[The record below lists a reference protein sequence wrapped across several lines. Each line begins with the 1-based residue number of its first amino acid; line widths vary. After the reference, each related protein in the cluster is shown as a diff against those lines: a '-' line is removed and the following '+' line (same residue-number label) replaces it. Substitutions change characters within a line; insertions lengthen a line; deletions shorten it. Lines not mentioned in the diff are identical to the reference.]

1 MLHLLKPGW
10 LTDSDKI
17 PEKGILRI
25 FVLFVRII
33 VGSAYRFVKDDCLMQ
48 ASGISYTTIVSLIP
62 MLTVALSL
70 ITITSGLE
78 NRKEEIFDTINTFIL
93 QSNINADINTYLETI
108 GDLIDTATQIGAI
121 GFVILVF
128 SATAVLRSLENAFN
142 GIWKIRSS
150 RSLFQK
156 LVFYFFVL
164 AIGPLLFV
172 IGEGVA
178 QKLIDFFRP
187 PHYLSMERDGSG
199 KIWVAGEN
207 GTLFRMDA
215 SLKREYSIREDEI
228 DFENMKCLDNLGG
241 RLDFCKKPDVENADF
256 VKIRIRE
263 ELIYAISSR
272 GILLVKPVESSVWNL
287 TSLEGTELKDIE
299 VVNSNNIF
307 IIFKNGEVLHYIPEG
322 ISFKPIFKDRLKMN
336 ASRVYFPDAH
346 NGYIADQSGTV
357 WTSNDGG
364 FSFYPNR
371 LTHLEFHD
379 IHRSENGDLF
389 LAGERGVLY
398 RSRDGGNSW
407 LDLSHKR
414 YNFIRIWSFAASED
428 TMELFLMDSIGNI
441 LISTDEGDHWNPFY
455 TPLNGKLWANL
466 LLERK
471 ENGKLRMLN
480 VGDYKT
486 ISVTESKDQK
496 FATTVITGG
505 DSVFSVY
512 SFLRILFPLSGIWL
526 FFLSLYSLIP
536 NTKVPLKASA
546 VGAVVTGVIF
556 LVFLWAFQVYLSSFS
571 ETTMIIYKALA
582 AVPIFLLGV
591 YSLSLIVL
599 FGAEITASLQYR
611 ERYLAPLHSL
621 DEIHSSPSNEF
632 RKLIAVLKTAYRIQK
647 EKKIPSSSYELARV
661 SLLKEEEIP
670 ILTKKLCELELLSE
684 TGKNSFVPIV
694 APGDLSLGDVY
705 RKIPEPL
712 LTGDEGLKLFAEA
725 VRIKVERTEEKL
737 QHDLDTIKFSDL
749 IA

>member
-17 PEKGILRI
+17 PEKGLLRI
-25 FVLFVRII
+25 FVLFIRVI
-33 VGSAYRFVKDDCLMQ
+33 VGSAYRFIKDNCLMQ

-62 MLTVALSL
+62 MLIVALSL

-78 NRKEEIFDTINTFIL
+78 NRKEEIFDTINGFIL
-93 QSNINADINTYLETI
+93 QSNLNVDINTYLEAI
-108 GDLIDTATQIGAI
+108 GDLIDTASQIGAI

-142 GIWKIRSS
+142 GIWRISSS

-178 QKLIDFFRP
+178 EKAIDFFRP
-187 PHYLSMERDGSG
+187 PHYFSMERDFTG

-207 GTLFRMDA
+207 GTLFRMDGN
-215 SLKREYSIREDEI
+215 LKRDYSIRDDEI

-241 RLDFCKKPDVENADF
+241 RLDFCKKPELNESDF
-256 VKIRIRE
+256 IKIKIKE
-263 ELIYAISSR
+263 GMIYVLSLK
-272 GILLVKPVESSVWNL
+272 GVLLVRPVESSVWTL
-287 TSLEGTELKDIE
+287 TSFEGVELKDME
-299 VVNSNNIF
+299 AVNQNNIF
-307 IIFKNGEVLHYIPEG
+307 IVFKNGEVLHYIPEG

-336 ASRVYFPDAH
+336 AARVYFPDAL
-346 NGYIADQSGTV
+346 NGYIVDESGTV

-364 FSFYPNR
+364 FNFFPNR

-379 IHRSENGDLF
+379 IHKAENGNIF
-389 LAGERGVLY
+389 LAGERGILY
-398 RSRDGGNSW
+398 RSKDGGNSW
-407 LDLSHKR
+407 IELSHKR
-414 YNFIRIWSFAASED
+414 YNFVRVWSFTGTD
-428 TMELFLMDSIGNI
+428 TMELFVMDSLGHI

-455 TPLNGKLWANL
+455 TPMNGKLWANI

-471 ENGKLRMLN
+471 ENGKIRMLN
-480 VGDYKT
+480 VGEYRT
-486 ISVTESKDQK
+486 VSITESKDQK
-496 FATTVITGG
+496 FSTNLVTGG
-505 DSVFSVY
+505 DSVFSIY
-512 SFLRILFPLSGIWL
+512 SFLRISFPLSGIWL

-546 VGAVVTGVIF
+546 VGAAVTGIIF
-556 LVFLWAFQVYLSSFS
+556 LVFLWGFQVYLSSFS

-582 AVPIFLLGV
+582 AIPIFLLGV

-611 ERYLAPLHSL
+611 ERYLAPLHSV
-621 DEIHSSPSNEF
+621 EAMHSSPSNEF
-632 RKLIAVLKTAYRIQK
+632 RKLILTLKTAYLIQK
-647 EKKIPSSSYELARV
+647 EKKVPSSSLQLSAH
-661 SLLKEEEIP
+661 SGLKEEEIP
-670 ILTKKLCELELLSE
+670 ILTKRLCELEFLSE
-684 TGKNSFVPIV
+684 TKKNEFVPI
-694 APGDLSLGDVY
+694 ASPTDLSLGDIY

-712 LTGDEGLKLFAEA
+712 LTGDKEFNLFPGNLHSKIE
-725 VRIKVERTEEKL
+725 KTEDKL
-737 QHDLDTIKFSDL
+737 QSDLDGIYFSDL
-749 IA
+749 IV

>member
-1 MLHLLKPGW
+1 MQHLLKPGW
-10 LTDSDKI
+10 LTDSDRI
-17 PEKGILRI
+17 PEKGFLRI
-25 FVLFVRII
+25 FVLSIRVI
-33 VGSAYRFVKDDCLMQ
+33 VGSAYRFIKDDCLMQ

-93 QSNINADINTYLETI
+93 QSNINVDINTYLETI

-142 GIWKIRSS
+142 GIWRISS
-150 RSLFQK
+150 NRSLFQK

-178 QKLIDFFRP
+178 EKTIDFFRP
-187 PHYLSMERDGSG
+187 PHYFSMEKDPSG
-199 KIWVAGEN
+199 KIWVSGEN
-207 GTLFRMDA
+207 GTLFRMD
-215 SLKREYSIREDEI
+215 SNLKKEYSIREDEI

-241 RLDFCKKPDVENADF
+241 RLDFCKKPDIGSSDF
-256 VKIRIRE
+256 IRIRIRE
-263 ELIYAISSR
+263 GLIYALSR
-272 GILLVKPVESSVWNL
+272 RGALLIKPIESSVWTL
-287 TSLEGTELKDIE
+287 TSFEGVELKDIE
-299 VVNSNNIF
+299 IVNLNNIF
-307 IIFKNGEVLHYIPEG
+307 IVFKNGEVLHYIPEG

-336 ASRVYFPDAH
+336 ASKVYFPDAL
-346 NGYIADQSGTV
+346 NGYIADESGTV

-364 FSFYPNR
+364 FNFYPNR
-371 LTHLEFHD
+371 LTHLAFHD
-379 IHRSENGDLF
+379 IHRADNGEIF
-389 LAGERGVLY
+389 LAGERGVIY

-407 LDLSHKR
+407 IELSHKR
-414 YNFIRIWSFAASED
+414 YNFIRIWSFTGTD
-428 TMELFLMDSIGNI
+428 TMELFLMDSLGHI
-441 LISTDEGDHWNPFY
+441 LISTDGGDHWNPFY
-455 TPLNGKLWANL
+455 TPMNGKLWANL

-471 ENGKLRMLN
+471 ENGKIRMLN
-480 VGDYKT
+480 IGEYKT
-486 ISVTESKDQK
+486 ISITESKDQK
-496 FATTVITGG
+496 FSTTTITGG
-505 DSVFSVY
+505 DSVFSIY

-546 VGAVVTGVIF
+546 AGAAVTGVIF
-556 LVFLWAFQVYLSSFS
+556 LVFLWGFHVYLSSFS

-599 FGAEITASLQYR
+599 FGAEITASLQFR
-611 ERYLAPLHSL
+611 ERYLAPLQSL
-621 DEIHSSPSNEF
+621 DELHSSSSNEF
-632 RKLIAVLKTAYRIQK
+632 RKLILTLKSAYKIQK
-647 EKKIPSSSYELARV
+647 EKKIPSSPFELSQISR
-661 SLLKEEEIP
+661 LKEEEIP
-670 ILTKKLCELELLSE
+670 VLTKKLCELEFLSE
-684 TGKNSFVPIV
+684 TRKNEFVPII
-694 APGDLSLGDVY
+694 APGDLSIGDVY

-712 LTGDEGLKLFAEA
+712 LTGDKELKLFPGN
-725 VRIKVERTEEKL
+725 IGSKVEKTEEKL
-737 QHDLDTIKFSDL
+737 QNDLDGIKFGDL
-749 IA
+749 ID

>member
-1 MLHLLKPGW
+1 MQHLLKPGW

-17 PEKGILRI
+17 PEKGFLRI
-25 FVLFVRII
+25 FVLSIRII
-33 VGSAYRFVKDDCLMQ
+33 VGSAYRFIKDDCLMQ

-93 QSNINADINTYLETI
+93 QSNINVDINTYLETI

-178 QKLIDFFRP
+178 EKTIDFFRP
-187 PHYLSMERDGSG
+187 PHYFSMERDPSG
-199 KIWVAGEN
+199 KIWISGEN
-207 GTLFRMDA
+207 GTIFRMDYN
-215 SLKREYSIREDEI
+215 LKKEYSIREDEI

-241 RLDFCKKPDVENADF
+241 RLDFCKKPDIGSSDF
-256 VKIRIRE
+256 IRIKIKEGMIYVLSIRGTL
-263 ELIYAISSR
+263 LI
-272 GILLVKPVESSVWNL
+272 KPIESSVWTL
-287 TSLEGTELKDIE
+287 TSFEGVELKDIE
-299 VVNSNNIF
+299 VVNQNNIF

-336 ASRVYFPDAH
+336 ASKVYFPDPL
-346 NGYIADQSGTV
+346 NGYIADESGTV

-364 FSFYPNR
+364 FNFYPNR
-371 LTHLEFHD
+371 LTHLAFHD
-379 IHRSENGDLF
+379 IHRAENGEIF
-389 LAGERGVLY
+389 LAGERGILY

-407 LDLSHKR
+407 IELSHKR
-414 YNFIRIWSFAASED
+414 YNFIRVWSFFGTD
-428 TMELFLMDSIGNI
+428 MMELFLMDSLGHI
-441 LISTDEGDHWNPFY
+441 LISTDGGDHWNPFY
-455 TPLNGKLWANL
+455 TPMNGKIWANL

-471 ENGKLRMLN
+471 ENGKIKMLN
-480 VGDYKT
+480 VGEYRT

-496 FATTVITGG
+496 FTTTVVTGG
-505 DSVFSVY
+505 DSVFSIY

-546 VGAVVTGVIF
+546 VGAAVTGIIF
-556 LVFLWAFQVYLSSFS
+556 LIFLWGFQVYLSSFS

-582 AVPIFLLGV
+582 AIPIFLLGV

-599 FGAEITASLQYR
+599 FGAEITASLQFR

-621 DEIHSSPSNEF
+621 EEMHTSSSNEF
-632 RKLIAVLKTAYRIQK
+632 RKLILTLKSAYKIQK
-647 EKKIPSSSYELARV
+647 EKKIPSSSLELASV
-661 SLLKEEEIP
+661 SRLKEEEIP
-670 ILTKKLCELELLSE
+670 VLTKKLCELEFLSE
-684 TGKNSFVPIV
+684 TRKNEFVPIV
-694 APGDLSLGDVY
+694 APADLSVGDVY

-712 LTGDEGLKLFAEA
+712 LTGDKELKLFPGSLNSKIE
-725 VRIKVERTEEKL
+725 KTEEKL
-737 QHDLDTIKFSDL
+737 QNDLDGIKFSDL
-749 IA
+749 ID

>member
-1 MLHLLKPGW
+1 MKHLLKPGW

-17 PEKGILRI
+17 PEKGFLRI
-25 FVLFVRII
+25 FVLSIRII
-33 VGSAYRFVKDDCLMQ
+33 VGSAYRFIKDDCLMQ

-93 QSNINADINTYLETI
+93 QSNINVDINTYLEAI

-142 GIWKIRSS
+142 GIWRISS
-150 RSLFQK
+150 NRSLFQK

-178 QKLIDFFRP
+178 EKTIDFFRP
-187 PHYLSMERDGSG
+187 PHYFSMERDPLG
-199 KIWVAGEN
+199 KIWISGEN
-207 GTLFRMDA
+207 GTLFRMD
-215 SLKREYSIREDEI
+215 SNLKKEYSIREDEI

-241 RLDFCKKPDVENADF
+241 RLDFCKKPDIGASDF
-256 VKIRIRE
+256 IRIKIKEGMIYVLSIRGAL
-263 ELIYAISSR
+263 LI
-272 GILLVKPVESSVWNL
+272 KPIESSVWTL
-287 TSLEGTELKDIE
+287 TSFEGVELKDIE
-299 VVNSNNIF
+299 VVNQNNIF

-336 ASRVYFPDAH
+336 ASKVYFPDAL
-346 NGYIADQSGTV
+346 NGYIPDESGTV

-364 FSFYPNR
+364 FNFYPNR
-371 LTHLEFHD
+371 LTHLAFHD
-379 IHRSENGDLF
+379 IHRTENGEIF

-407 LDLSHKR
+407 IELSHKR
-414 YNFIRIWSFAASED
+414 YNFIRIWSFLGTD
-428 TMELFLMDSIGNI
+428 TMELFLMDSLGHI
-441 LISTDEGDHWNPFY
+441 LISTDGGDHWNPFY
-455 TPLNGKLWANL
+455 IPMNGKIWANL

-471 ENGKLRMLN
+471 ENGKIKMLN
-480 VGDYKT
+480 VGEYRT

-496 FATTVITGG
+496 FSTTVITGG
-505 DSVFSVY
+505 DSVFSIY

-546 VGAVVTGVIF
+546 VGAAVTGVIF
-556 LVFLWAFQVYLSSFS
+556 LIFLWGFQVYLSSFS

-582 AVPIFLLGV
+582 AIPIFLLGV

-599 FGAEITASLQYR
+599 FGAEITASLQFR

-621 DEIHSSPSNEF
+621 DEMHTSSSNEF
-632 RKLIAVLKTAYRIQK
+632 RKLILTLKTAYKIQK
-647 EKKIPSSSYELARV
+647 EKKIPSSSTELASV
-661 SLLKEEEIP
+661 SRLKEEEIP
-670 ILTKKLCELELLSE
+670 VLTKKLCELEFLSE
-684 TGKNSFVPIV
+684 TRKNEFVPII
-694 APGDLSLGDVY
+694 APADLSVGDVY

-712 LTGDEGLKLFAEA
+712 LTGDKELKLFPGNLNSKIE
-725 VRIKVERTEEKL
+725 KTEEKL
-737 QHDLDTIKFSDL
+737 QNDLDGIKFLDL
-749 IA
+749 LD